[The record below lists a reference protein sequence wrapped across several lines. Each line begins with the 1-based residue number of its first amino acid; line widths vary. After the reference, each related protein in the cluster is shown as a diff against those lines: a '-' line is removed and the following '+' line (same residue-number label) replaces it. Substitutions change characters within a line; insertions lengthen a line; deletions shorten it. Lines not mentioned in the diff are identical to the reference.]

1 MTSIERYTVP
11 QVITAL
17 QQARGM
23 VTVAARSLG
32 CNPQTVRN
40 YIARHATVA
49 SALHEERERTTDVAE
64 LALYK
69 AIQNGEGWAIAM
81 YLKTQGK
88 DRGYVE
94 TTRNLNLNLT
104 PQDIEKLDDAELDRL
119 YEQVAAPNRS

>member
-11 QVITAL
+11 QIITAL

-49 SALHEERERTTDVAE
+49 QALHEERERTTDVAE

-69 AIQNGEGWAIAM
+69 AIQQGEAWAVSL
-81 YLKTQGK
+81 YLKTQGR

-104 PQDIEKLDDAELDRL
+104 PADIEKLDDAELDDTYKRL
-119 YEQVAAPNRS
+119 IDAHSR

>member
-11 QVITAL
+11 QIITAL

-49 SALHEERERTTDVAE
+49 QALHEERERTTDVAE

-69 AIQNGEGWAIAM
+69 AIQQGESWAIAL
-81 YLKTQGK
+81 YLKTIGR

-104 PQDIEKLDDAELDRL
+104 PQDIEKLDDAQLDQL
-119 YEQVAAPNRS
+119 YKQVTDTLSN